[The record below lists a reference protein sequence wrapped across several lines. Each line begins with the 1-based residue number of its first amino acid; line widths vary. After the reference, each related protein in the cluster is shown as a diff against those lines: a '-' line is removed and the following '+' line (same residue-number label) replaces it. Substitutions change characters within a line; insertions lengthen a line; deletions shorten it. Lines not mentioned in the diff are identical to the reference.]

1 MQKDNASCLGAGY
14 VSLPKSYAVVLKFE
28 YPGPQGGTLGIK
40 LQCSHWGDPNPVWL
54 GSWYED
60 KIQTQ
65 REDLVMTQEEDDHL

>member
-40 LQCSHWGDPNPVWL
+40 LQCSHWGDPNPV
-54 GSWYED
+54 
-60 KIQTQ
+60 
-65 REDLVMTQEEDDHL
+65 